1 MEMLNR
7 RSLLRRSL
15 GFAAASALARP
26 YIANAAATTATV
38 MWIQGFA
45 QEEDIAFKKIAADY
59 EKASSNK
66 LDYTIIPYA
75 PMRQKIVAAMTSG
88 IVPDLFQSSPYE
100 AIALY
105 AWDNKLVNVSDV
117 VETQRAKYTE
127 TALTTVNCYN
137 SVEKKRSI
145 YGVPYNQSALP
156 NHVWRPLVEKAGH
169 KMEDLPK
176 TWDAYYDFFKGIQKE
191 LRAQG
196 SRRLYGMGLTLS
208 TTGNDTNNQ
217 FEYFLVANG
226 AQGLVTKDGKLNAA
240 DPAVRGGLIKTLT
253 YLATAYQEGFI
264 PPSAVSWNDSDNN
277 NAFHSKQIV
286 MDLDGSISTEV
297 AIIKNKKDY
306 DDIVTMGMPADNN
319 GKPIQSPTN
328 NSCVLIPKGAKNI
341 DVAKDFL
348 KYFIQPDIL
357 NEFLKTG
364 LGRYLP
370 PMKSMVENDPWW
382 QADQHRDAFVKQGL
396 LGPTMPAFWVYN
408 PAYAQVRNEHV
419 WGIARTDVIQGGM
432 TAEAAADKALKRI
445 AEIFSK
451 YPIS

>member
-1 MEMLNR
+1 MLNR

-15 GFAAASALARP
+15 GFAAASTLARP

-45 QEEDIAFKKIAADY
+45 KEEDIAFKKIAEDY

-75 PMRQKIVAAMTSG
+75 PMRQKIVAALTSG
-88 IVPDLFQSSPYE
+88 VVPDLFQSSPYE
-100 AIALY
+100 VIALY
-105 AWDNKLVNVSDV
+105 AWDNKMVDVSDV
-117 VETQRAKYTE
+117 IETQRAKYTE

-137 SVEKKRSI
+137 GVEKKRSF
-145 YGVPYNQSALP
+145 YGVPYNQSSLP
-156 NHVWRPLVEKAGH
+156 NHVWRPLVEKAGY
-169 KMEDLPK
+169 KMEDIPNK
-176 TWDAYYDFFKGIQKE
+176 TWDAYYDFFKEIQKK

-196 SRRLYGMGLTLS
+196 DRKLFGMGLTLS

-217 FEYFLVANG
+217 FEYFLAANG

-240 DPAVRGGLIKTLT
+240 DPAVRNGLIKTL
-253 YLATAYQEGFI
+253 AYVTSSYKDGFI

-297 AIIKNKKDY
+297 AIINNKKDY
-306 DDIVTMGMPADNN
+306 DDIVTMGMPAGND
-319 GKPIQSPTN
+319 GKPFVSPSN
-328 NSCVLIPKGAKNI
+328 NTCALIPKGAKNI
-341 DVAKDFL
+341 ETAKDFL
-348 KYFIQPDIL
+348 KYFIQPEIL
-357 NEFLKTG
+357 NDYLKTG

-370 PMKSMVENDPWW
+370 PMKSMVDNDPWW
-382 QADQHRDAFVKQGL
+382 QADPHRAAFVKQGL
-396 LGPTMPAFWVYN
+396 LGPTAPAMWVYN

-419 WGIARTDVIQGGM
+419 WGVARTDVIQSGM
-432 TAEAAADKALKRI
+432 TPEAAADKALKRI
-445 AEIFSK
+445 TEIFAK
-451 YPIS
+451 YPVG